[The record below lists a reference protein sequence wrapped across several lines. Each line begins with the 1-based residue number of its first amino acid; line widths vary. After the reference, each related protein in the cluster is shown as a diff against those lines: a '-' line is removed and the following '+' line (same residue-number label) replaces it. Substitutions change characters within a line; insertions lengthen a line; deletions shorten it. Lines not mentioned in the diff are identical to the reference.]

1 MERTILL
8 KLDDEQ
14 DAILVEK
21 ATGEDTPE
29 TLGARIIAEWCQPF
43 VNANH
48 TAILRELSKNE
59 DWVALRS
66 EVAKS
71 PPETQAAVIAAARAV
86 LDAE

>member
-1 MERTILL
+1 MERTIPLI
-8 KLDDEQ
+8 LDDEQ

-43 VNANH
+43 VAANRA
-48 TAILRELSKNE
+48 AILRELAKNE
-59 DWVALRS
+59 DWVALRI

-71 PPETQAAVIAAARAV
+71 APETQAAVIAAARAV
-86 LDAE
+86 LDAQ